1 MPKKAKA
8 LTPALVKR
16 ITRPGL
22 HAVGGVDGLRL
33 QVSDSGARSW
43 ILRVTVGDR
52 RPDIGLGG
60 YPDVSLERAR
70 DQAREIRDQIRQ
82 GIDPL
87 AARRAARDALAAGQA
102 KRITFAQAAK
112 QAHAKRKAEFKNAK
126 HAAQWI
132 NTLTTYAFPTLGHLP
147 VDQIEMPHVLSVL
160 EPIWLTKTETAT
172 RVRQRVE
179 AVLSWAAVSGYR
191 SGTNPAAWKGN
202 LEHALP
208 KARKLKRVRHHPA
221 LPWAQMGEFIKT
233 LRARPGVAARALEF
247 AILTA
252 ARSSEVRL
260 ARWPEIDLDR
270 RLWTIPAERIKAG
283 KQHRVPLSD
292 RAMEILKALPR
303 SDGTDLVFLGV
314 KNRPLSENTLGEVA
328 AAIQPGIT
336 VHGFR
341 SSFKDWARSSTAYP
355 DEVSELA
362 LAHVNDD
369 TTRAAYARD
378 ELLPKRTRLMR
389 DWARF
394 CATIPKRGDVVE
406 MNRDASRG

>member
-16 ITRPGL
+16 LTRPGL

-33 QVSDSGARSW
+33 QVSDAGARSW
-43 ILRVTVGDR
+43 ILRATVGNR

-70 DQAREIRDQIRQ
+70 EQAREIRDQIRQ

-112 QAHAKRKAEFKNAK
+112 QAHAKRKAEFKNGK

-132 NTLTTYAFPTLGHLP
+132 NTLTTYAFPTLGALP
-147 VDQIEMPHVLSVL
+147 VDQIEMPHVLAVL

-179 AVLSWAAVSGYR
+179 AVLSWAAASGYR
-191 SGTNPAAWKGN
+191 SGTNPAAWQGN

-208 KARKLKRVRHHPA
+208 KARKVKRVRHHPA
-221 LPWAQMGEFIKT
+221 LPWAEMGAFTKA
-233 LRARPGVAARALEF
+233 LRSRPGVAARALEF

-260 ARWPEIDLDR
+260 ARWSEIDLDK

-283 KQHRVPLSD
+283 KLHRVPLSD
-292 RAMEILKALPR
+292 RAVEILKALPR
-303 SDGTDLVFLGV
+303 SDATDLVFLGV
-314 KNRPLSENTLGEVA
+314 RNRALSENTLGEVA
-328 AAIQPGIT
+328 TAIQPGIT

-341 SSFKDWARSSTAYP
+341 SSFKDWARSSTSYA

-389 DWARF
+389 DWAKY
-394 CATIPKRGDVVE
+394 CATIPKKGNVVGIGSA
-406 MNRDASRG
+406 R